1 MPPAKQTI
9 RERISDQNAEGD
21 SGAKLDGHC
30 RIVSGFRPFVE
41 EDIECSVVD
50 RRTGNKGEDAAQQ
63 EHQRR
68 GVPQCGKPPTA
79 QGENKSG
86 EKRGQKHRAGKR
98 RNDPVGKP
106 GDTTGEGT
114 ENIVFGAHLKQNGK
128 SGRAD
133 GGSQHLDEQL
143 YHSRIP
149 PNAAFHISR
158 THPTP
163 AAMPPAMSTASVKR
177 TSPAI

>member
-1 MPPAKQTI
+1 M
-9 RERISDQNAEGD
+9 
-21 SGAKLDGHC
+21 
-30 RIVSGFRPFVE
+30 
-41 EDIECSVVD
+41 
-50 RRTGNKGEDAAQQ
+50 
-63 EHQRR
+63 RR
-68 GVPQCGKPPTA
+68 GVPQRGKPPTA

-163 AAMPPAMSTASVKR
+163 GGNAAGDEYGICQAPPVLQYSR
-177 TSPAI
+177 FP